1 MIKDFIDMEIIQE
14 IESGGDPKAFNPR
27 SKCRGLY
34 QISEVCLQEFNDR
47 HPWGKWT
54 VEDLF
59 DSDINTGIARWYM
72 LERIPA
78 MLRYF
83 NQPITPSNCLIAY
96 NAGIK
101 AVIDGHILEE
111 TREYLRR
118 YTMYEKRKAAGDG
131 SWRKI

>member
-1 MIKDFIDMEIIQE
+1 MSKDLINMEIVRE
-14 IESGGDPKAFNPR
+14 IESGGNPKAFNPR

-34 QISEVCLQEFNDR
+34 QISEICLKEFNNR

-59 DSDINTGIARWYM
+59 DPDINTGIARWYM
-72 LERIPA
+72 LERIPG

-83 NQPITPSNCLIAY
+83 NQPVTLSNCLIAY

-101 AVIDGHILEE
+101 AVVDGQVPKE
-111 TREYLRR
+111 TKEYLHR
-118 YTMYEKRKAAGDG
+118 YVECEKGKCR
-131 SWRKI
+131 